1 MAEILSQAE
10 IEALLASLSDDG
22 APAAS
27 GATVRESAKPSGAQ
41 PFAAPARR
49 ETKALVAYENY
60 DFRRPDKFAKDQL
73 RTLQMLH
80 ETFARLFA
88 SSLSGYLRV
97 PVHVDLISVEQIPY
111 EEYMRSLTSSIITI
125 FSMAPLAG
133 QALLELEFNVVLSMI
148 DRLLGGPGSMSK
160 TSNILTDIEKA
171 LTESIVGRAI
181 TEMQTA
187 WEGIAHL
194 APKRESMET
203 QSQFVQ
209 IVPPN
214 DVVVSILY
222 EIKVGDMRGAMS
234 FCIPY
239 LLLKPITPKLRA
251 QRWFASTTKKN
262 AGRHAA
268 VLARRLEGTHVTC
281 GVRLGRADI
290 SLEELL
296 SLKAGD
302 VVTLDRTPQDEID
315 ILIGNSVKFTGK
327 PGVRGKKLAVYV
339 SRTAAPIEFEET
351 S

>member
-10 IEALLASLSDDG
+10 IEALLSSLSEDG
-22 APAAS
+22 NAISVP
-27 GATVRESAKPSGAQ
+27 GPPVRESASAQ
-41 PFAAPARR
+41 AAAPAAPPPRR
-49 ETKALVAYENY
+49 DKALVAYENY

-80 ETFARLFA
+80 ETFARMFA

-97 PVHVDLISVEQIPY
+97 PIHVDLISVEQIPY

-133 QALLELEFNVVLSMI
+133 QALLEVEFNVVLSMI
-148 DRLLGGPGSMSK
+148 DRLLGGPGSMTK
-160 TSNILTDIEKA
+160 NTNVLTDIEKA
-171 LTESIVGRAI
+171 LTDSIVGRALNDL
-181 TEMQTA
+181 QTA
-187 WEGIAHL
+187 WEGIAHI

-239 LLLKPITPKLRA
+239 LLLKPITPKLSA
-251 QRWFASTTKKN
+251 QRWFAANTKKN
-262 AGRHAA
+262 SGRHAS
-268 VLARRLEGTHVTC
+268 VLARRLESTHVTC
-281 GVRLGRADI
+281 AVRLGHADL
-290 SLEELL
+290 SLDELL
-296 SLKAGD
+296 RLKAGD
-302 VVTLDRTPQDEID
+302 VVTLDRTTHDDID
-315 ILIGNSVKFTGK
+315 VLIGNSVKFTGK
-327 PGVRGKKLAVYV
+327 PGIHGKKLAVHV
-339 SRTAAPIEFEET
+339 QSVAPPAEFEEMI
-351 S
+351 